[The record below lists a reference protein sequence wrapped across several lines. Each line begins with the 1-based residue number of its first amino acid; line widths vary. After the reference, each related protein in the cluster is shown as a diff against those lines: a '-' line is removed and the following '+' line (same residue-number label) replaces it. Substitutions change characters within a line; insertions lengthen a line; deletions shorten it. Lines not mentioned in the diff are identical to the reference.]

1 MTDQEIPYAGT
12 TPTRMCDV
20 ETETYR
26 RALRGELLQE
36 DEPGLSSL
44 LARGVLVA
52 NPFHHGIYVPAPPR
66 YLETQLHASVL
77 RSLTA
82 TVEEFAQIPAFVR
95 ELEAEQQRHGES
107 LSPAASVHL
116 RSVDAVNAEMIRT
129 TMGAR
134 REILTAQP
142 GFRPTKVLKGAL
154 SRHMEPA
161 KRGVTVRTIYR
172 ASERSN
178 VVQSQWVADVTAAGA
193 EVRTLSESFPRLI
206 LVDRAHAF
214 FEAFDEEGVL
224 IPKTA
229 WYSQDRAVC
238 EVLALYFYTGWERAD
253 PWLPDA
259 KDGHAGHAGGAG
271 AEHKTT
277 KLQRTILRSIVA
289 GRGYDQIGK
298 DLGVSER
305 TVTVHV
311 SKLRTALGF
320 KTVPQLTH
328 WWATSPE
335 RLLS

>member
-1 MTDQEIPYAGT
+1 MPGT
-12 TPTRMCDV
+12 TPTQMCDI
-20 ETETYR
+20 EMETYR
-26 RALRGELLQE
+26 RALRGELLKE
-36 DEPGLSSL
+36 DEPGLRNL

-52 NPFHHGIYVPAPPR
+52 NPFHHGIYVPAPPH

-82 TVEEFAQIPAFVR
+82 AVEEFAQIPAFVR
-95 ELEAEQQRHGES
+95 ELEAEQQRHGQPF
-107 LSPAASVHL
+107 SPAASVHL
-116 RSVDAVNAEMIRT
+116 RSVDAVNAETIRT
-129 TMGAR
+129 TMGAS

-142 GFRPTKVLKGAL
+142 GFRSTKVLKGAL
-154 SRHMEPA
+154 NRHMEPA
-161 KRGVTVRTIYR
+161 RRGVTVRTIYR
-172 ASERSN
+172 ASERGN
-178 VVQSQWVADVTAAGA
+178 TDQSQWVAEVTAAGA

-214 FEAFDEEGVL
+214 FEAFDEDGVL

-229 WYSQDRAVC
+229 WYTQDRAVC

-259 KDGHAGHAGGAG
+259 KDEYTGDTG

-277 KLQRTILRSIVA
+277 KLQRTILRSVVA

-305 TVTVHV
+305 TVSVHL
-311 SKLRTALGF
+311 SNLRNALGF
-320 KTVPQLTH
+320 KTLPQLTH